1 MGTGMNGQNMW
12 MLRNGMNSNHA
23 MNGQYNSNM
32 MARPQHCGHGNNG
45 HGHKMHYA
53 SSNQSQSYFSSND
66 LALQMRIIM
75 RDYPLVYQ
83 HTEDQAVLIREQQAE
98 VDRAAKEI
106 AALKRQ
112 ISNFDDN
119 RGDKVPP
126 MISVGKDELSS
137 SSKDDDTANESSD
150 PLKKRFVSRDEG
162 TSNDA
167 DTLDSLPLKKRHKKR
182 GSKRDINTVLATL
195 QAATSPSFER
205 KFRS

>member
-1 MGTGMNGQNMW
+1 MVRWQDKPANSESYFIFNIGFWRLVLRGNSTILAHSAKHNDRRIFTLFSLSLIKQKISTIDNPTKNNTNPMSFNHQSMGTGMNGQNMW

-83 HTEDQAVLIREQQAE
+83 HTVDQALLIREQQ
-98 VDRAAKEI
+98 
-106 AALKRQ
+106 
-112 ISNFDDN
+112 
-119 RGDKVPP
+119 
-126 MISVGKDELSS
+126 
-137 SSKDDDTANESSD
+137 
-150 PLKKRFVSRDEG
+150 
-162 TSNDA
+162 
-167 DTLDSLPLKKRHKKR
+167 
-182 GSKRDINTVLATL
+182 VLAI
-195 QAATSPSFER
+195 QRDR
-205 KFRS
+205 KSVVESLTCTC